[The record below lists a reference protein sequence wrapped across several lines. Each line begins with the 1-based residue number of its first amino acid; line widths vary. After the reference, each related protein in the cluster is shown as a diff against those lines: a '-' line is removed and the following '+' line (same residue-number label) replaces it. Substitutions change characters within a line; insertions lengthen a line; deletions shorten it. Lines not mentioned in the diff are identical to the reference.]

1 MLKDLYCQLRFVDA
15 IDPNDS
21 YREEVLNGSLLERL
35 RECNDSN
42 SLPILERIAE
52 TVNAPGLLSL
62 LANDRH
68 PEVRAAVA
76 DNIHAP
82 EALILQ
88 LSKDEHMDVRFRVA
102 ENANT
107 PMTALTQLADD
118 ENPYIA
124 FRARKTINRLSLS
137 EVRAIRGLRTNA
149 AVSPVSNSTV
159 AS

>member
-1 MLKDLYCQLRFVDA
+1 MLKETYCQLLFVDA

-21 YREEVLNGSLLERL
+21 YREEVLDGTLLERL

-76 DNIHAP
+76 DNIHTP
-82 EALILQ
+82 EALVMQ
-88 LSKDEHMDVRFRVA
+88 LSNDEHVDVRFRVA
-102 ENANT
+102 ENANS
-107 PMTALTQLADD
+107 PIAALTQLADD

-124 FRARKTINRLSLS
+124 FRARKTIGRLTPSQ
-137 EVRAIRGLRTNA
+137 VRGISGLRPSA
-149 AVSPVSNSTV
+149 AVSPVNKSTAV
-159 AS
+159 Y